1 MTHIQLTFNCLL
13 LLLLSTVLGL
23 MEVNLNL
30 KPSSFYLIDHE
41 GLLSSSD
48 SSSFL
53 SLGGES
59 DPDSEE
65 KNNRGY

>member
-23 MEVNLNL
+23 MEVNL